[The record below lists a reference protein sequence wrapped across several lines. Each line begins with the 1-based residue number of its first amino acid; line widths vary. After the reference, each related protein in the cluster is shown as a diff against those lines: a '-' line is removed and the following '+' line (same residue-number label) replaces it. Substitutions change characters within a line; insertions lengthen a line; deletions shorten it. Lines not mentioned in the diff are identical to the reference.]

1 MSKKIINSNNA
12 PEPIGP
18 YSHSVMVD
26 QTLYVSGQLGLDPSN
41 GQLKTTLEAQTTQA
55 FINLESILNEAGL
68 DFKNVAKTTLF
79 ITDMANFAA
88 VNNIYSTYFTSDYP
102 ARSCVAV
109 AQLPMDALFEIEV
122 IATK

>member
-68 DFKNVAKTTLF
+68 NFKNVVKTTLF

>member
-26 QTLYVSGQLGLDPSN
+26 QMLYVSGQLGIDPSN